1 MKDIPHSLFNPP
13 KPYRP
18 LRIAMVSETYPPEVN
33 GVAHTAQRMVQGL
46 ISRYHQVQLI
56 RPRQHAQEQG
66 VSSAA
71 FEEILVRGIPM
82 PRYAGLKIGLPA
94 TAELVRLWRARR
106 PNVVQ
111 IVTEGPL
118 GWSAMAAAKK
128 LRLPVISEFHT
139 NFHAYSQHYGMAMLG
154 GPIRAYLRWF
164 HNQTMTTLV
173 PTEALRHELASTGF
187 RRLQVVARGVDTK
200 RFNPA
205 RWNKLLRQSWGVGD
219 HGLIALYVGRLA
231 AEKNLPLVI
240 DTFRHLQA
248 SRPGMKLVMVGDG
261 PERAALQARNP
272 DVVFSGMRQGEDLAE
287 HYASADLLLFP
298 STTETFG
305 NVVLEAMASGLP
317 VVAYDYAAAR
327 EHIRHGE
334 NGLRAAFSDPLAF
347 IGQAQS
353 LVSDIENARRLGR
366 NARSS
371 AEGIDWDHIHDRFE
385 RLIVTTVKQW
395 ERNHDGKAQ
404 LSFVPDL

>member
-1 MKDIPHSLFNPP
+1 L
-13 KPYRP
+13 
-18 LRIAMVSETYPPEVN
+18 
-33 GVAHTAQRMVQGL
+33 VQ
-46 ISRYHQVQLI
+46 V
-56 RPRQHAQEQG
+56 
-66 VSSAA
+66 
-71 FEEILVRGIPM
+71 
-82 PRYAGLKIGLPA
+82 
-94 TAELVRLWRARR
+94 
-106 PNVVQ
+106 
-111 IVTEGPL
+111 VTEGPL
-118 GWSAMAAAKK
+118 GWSAIVAARK

-139 NFHAYSQHYGMAMLG
+139 NFHAYTRHYGMAMLG

-164 HNQTMTTLV
+164 HNQTLTTLV
-173 PTEALRHELASTGF
+173 PTEALRHELSSMGF

-200 RFNPA
+200 LFNPA
-205 RWNKLLRQSWGVGD
+205 RWNKLLRLSWGVAD
-219 HGLIALYVGRLA
+219 HCLVALYVGRLA

-240 DTFRHLQA
+240 DAFRHLQS

-272 DVVFSGMRQGEDLAE
+272 DVIFSGMRQGEDLAE

-334 NGLRAAFSDPLAF
+334 NGLRAAFSEPQAF

-353 LVSDIENARRLGR
+353 MVSDTENARRMGR
-366 NARSS
+366 NARTC
-371 AEGIDWDHIHDRFE
+371 AEGIDWDHVHDRFE
-385 RLIVTTVKQW
+385 RLVVTTVKQW
-395 ERNHDGKAQ
+395 ERNHDGKAR